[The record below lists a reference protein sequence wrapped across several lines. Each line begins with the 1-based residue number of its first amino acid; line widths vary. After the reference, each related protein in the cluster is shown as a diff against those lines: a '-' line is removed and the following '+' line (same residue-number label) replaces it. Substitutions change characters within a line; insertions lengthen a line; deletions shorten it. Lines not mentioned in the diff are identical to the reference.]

1 MNSIDDLVISLTPEM
16 ADGLKRAIEL
26 GKFPDGRIVSGHQRE
41 LMLEATI
48 IYDSLKLPEQERT
61 GFIHRKKQRQAYL
74 IQTLMLFHLRISIMT
89 DSRAMNAAPNTT

>member
-26 GKFPDGRIVSGHQRE
+26 GRFPDGRVVSGQQRE

-48 IYDSLKLPEQERT
+48 IYDSLLKLPEQERT
-61 GFIHRKKQRQAYL
+61 GFIHRKKTASGIL
-74 IQTLMLFHLRISIMT
+74 
-89 DSRAMNAAPNTT
+89 DSSPDAIPFKDINHD

>member
-1 MNSIDDLVISLTPEM
+1 MNEINRRSGYLATPEM

-61 GFIHRKKQRQAYL
+61 GFIHRKKTASGIL
-74 IQTLMLFHLRISIMT
+74 
-89 DSRAMNAAPNTT
+89 DSSPDGIPLKDMKHY